1 MIDIDYSQDEWE
13 DPLIM
18 YDILIFAKQ
27 VNYQKRIDIIF
38 GDVNLL
44 VKYDID
50 LEKPIEVSL
59 EPNSELVFLYDENRE
74 FGGEFYYYIYFDQN
88 IQLDEIDFICTSTLK
103 DSREDYPN
111 LNNNYCTIIREPDS
125 LNSFILYRPSQY
137 YFSPYAT
144 ITIKK
149 KIKFTN
155 KINFTF
161 IKKNHI
167 NNNFIYGINNITV
180 KNYFPIIYNVY
191 TSSFFQ
197 LFRRIN
203 ESLNIFY
210 LNENFKN
217 ININSKFNKR
227 KSLIINDEKE
237 YVTIII
243 PLKNYKIDDILY
255 FEIYYTNNICNK
267 YSSLSLINQEYIYL
281 DSLSETISQLN
292 YYEFQS
298 RT

>member
-1 MIDIDYSQDEWE
+1 MKDYKKYYIYTGIYNNDVKGRRKGDIECEIYYSKNGTSLSNLTKCEAFQLLENYNKSNNNQNIKYLEIENFSKDNTSFMIDIDYSQDEWE

-74 FGGEFYYYIYFDQN
+74 FGGESYYYIYFDQN
-88 IQLDEIDFICTSTLK
+88 IQLDEIDFICTSTLE

-137 YFSPYAT
+137 YFYPYAT

-149 KIKFTN
+149 K
-155 KINFTF
+155 
-161 IKKNHI
+161 
-167 NNNFIYGINNITV
+167 
-180 KNYFPIIYNVY
+180 
-191 TSSFFQ
+191 
-197 LFRRIN
+197 
-203 ESLNIFY
+203 
-210 LNENFKN
+210 
-217 ININSKFNKR
+217 
-227 KSLIINDEKE
+227 
-237 YVTIII
+237 
-243 PLKNYKIDDILY
+243 
-255 FEIYYTNNICNK
+255 
-267 YSSLSLINQEYIYL
+267 
-281 DSLSETISQLN
+281 
-292 YYEFQS
+292 
-298 RT
+298 